1 MDIYVSFNAE
11 LVTVNMSKA
20 PRGWSPMNSEQA
32 WKIPKKVQSRV

>member
-20 PRGWSPMNSEQA
+20 PRDVAGLLALQKSCFG
-32 WKIPKKVQSRV
+32 KIDD